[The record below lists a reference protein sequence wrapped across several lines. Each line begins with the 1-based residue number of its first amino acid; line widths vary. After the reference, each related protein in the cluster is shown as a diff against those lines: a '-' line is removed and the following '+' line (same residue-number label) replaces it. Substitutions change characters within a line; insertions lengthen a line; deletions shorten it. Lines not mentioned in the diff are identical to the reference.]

1 MKKLLLLIAMVL
13 TVCSTAMAQ
22 VLNDE
27 SAVGTIGTLD
37 GREAMVVDLG
47 GSIGKVAIALENVG
61 ATAED
66 AFGTRFS
73 ITSGAPNF
81 YDPET
86 YKLKDGWYVPSQDEL
101 SALKSLLV
109 WKSDNSA
116 VYYTSHS
123 DLQFPLRPSGQS
135 YYGYYITSTTSV
147 SGTYTD
153 YAYLYIAYG
162 DGSGTRSISMSEGH
176 NQSDCAIRP
185 FHKLPTKNQFLFY
198 TSSDGNV
205 VTPSDDAFNVSIV
218 SNDYKDGQGVI
229 TFDGELTTI
238 GDWAFNDISTLTSIS
253 IPASVTSI
261 ETWAF
266 SDCEDLTS
274 LTFADGSHL
283 ETIGESAF
291 SGTALSG
298 TLNLPASLISI
309 GEAAFAT
316 TKITAVTIPASV
328 TSIEKYAFSGC
339 SQLSSLTF
347 ADGSQLET
355 IKDEAFK
362 NTAIEG
368 VLTLPASLTSI
379 GWAAFGATKITAVN
393 FPASVTTIGQQ
404 AFDGCSNLATL
415 NFADGSQLET
425 IGIKAF
431 IRTALSGNLDNL
443 PASLKSIGVKAFSEL
458 AITAVT
464 IPASVTTIEDEAF
477 LLCNGLATLT
487 FADNSQLKTIGNNA
501 FKGTAISG
509 ELNNLPAS
517 LESIGNAAFN
527 ELAITGVVIP
537 ASVATIGD
545 YAFSGC
551 SSLAALSFAD
561 GSQLKTIGKEA
572 FKGTAISGKLDYL
585 PASLESIGYGV
596 FSELAITSVT
606 FPESLKS
613 IGEYAFSG
621 TSLSGDLTIPASVTT
636 IGELPFGG
644 TQISNVYMSTEDL
657 TNISIKA
664 FYSNIVIFVPANL
677 YEAYKEKFTN
687 NKVEVPL
694 EEWKLCKIG
703 QIEVALKTVNTLSPT
718 DKATIEGYISTIEN
732 ATLFDE
738 VEAPYNAAL
747 ALISKQKAFEEKVK
761 GVFNTLG
768 TKQDGPAIEIV
779 GKDGQT
785 IKLYNIEKVNFIKVE
800 VEE

>member
-1 MKKLLLLIAMVL
+1 MVL

>member
-73 ITSGAPNF
+73 ITSGATNF

-101 SALKSLLV
+101 TALKSLLV

-198 TSSDGNV
+198 TSSDNKV

-229 TFDGELTTI
+229 TFDGELTSI
-238 GDWAFNDISTLTSIS
+238 GDHAFNYTNITAVT

-347 ADGSQLET
+347 TDGSQLET
-355 IKDEAFK
+355 IKDEVFK

-393 FPASVTTIGQQ
+393 FPASVTAIGQQ

-477 LLCNGLATLT
+477 LLCNSLATLT
-487 FADNSQLKTIGNNA
+487 FADNSQLKTIGNSA

-561 GSQLKTIGKEA
+561 GSQLKAIGKEA

-703 QIEVALKTVNTLSPT
+703 QIEAAIKTVNTLSPT
-718 DKATIEGYISTIEN
+718 DKATIEGYITNIRDAESFDTINEIY
-732 ATLFDE
+732 D
-738 VEAPYNAAL
+738 AAL
-747 ALISKQKAFEEKVK
+747 PLIDKQKAFEEKVK

-785 IKLYNIEKVNFIKVE
+785 IKLYNIEKVKFGKE
-800 VEE
+800 TTTE